1 MVQYKSV
8 FPHAQLSSMKK
19 KKEDKKQ
26 VHLHYFTYDKYME
39 EQSELL
45 ILLCFSPISFVFN
58 IFKNWSES
66 RHQIAIVTARVTQ
79 MTSLRERK
87 NTYESNYVTAVV

>member
-58 IFKNWSES
+58 IFKN
-66 RHQIAIVTARVTQ
+66 
-79 MTSLRERK
+79 
-87 NTYESNYVTAVV
+87 